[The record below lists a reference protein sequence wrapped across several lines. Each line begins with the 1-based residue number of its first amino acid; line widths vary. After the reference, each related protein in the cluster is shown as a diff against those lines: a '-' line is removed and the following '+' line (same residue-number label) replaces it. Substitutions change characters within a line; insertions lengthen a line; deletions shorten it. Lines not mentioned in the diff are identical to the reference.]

1 MKALYEIAEVE
12 VVKFAIEDI
21 ITTSTAGDSSDE
33 TTKPQGGMGGPNEGE
48 PGGTFPG
55 FDD

>member
-21 ITTSTAGDSSDE
+21 ITTSAAEEE
-33 TTKPQGGMGGPNEGE
+33 TRPQGGMGGPNEGE

-55 FDD
+55 FD

>member
-21 ITTSTAGDSSDE
+21 ITTSTADSGDE
-33 TTKPQGGMGGPNEGE
+33 TTAPQGGMGGPNEGE

-55 FDD
+55 FE